1 MILYYSG
8 TGNSRYAASIIAAQ
22 AGDELVCMN
31 DIMRDRIQ
39 NPYVAQYAFRSD
51 RPFVFVCPT
60 YCWRMP
66 RIVEQF
72 IRKSRFEGC
81 RDAYFYLT
89 CGSGTGAAA
98 KHAESFCQEMEFH
111 FMGLGSVRMP
121 ENYITLFSAP
131 SYDDAQGIIRAAV
144 SQIESAGR
152 LIGMSK
158 PIADPNE
165 GTGIHALP
173 TKLNTLFYKHFVNDK
188 KYTVKDSCIGCGSCA
203 KICPLANIVLEDG
216 RPVWNGNCTQC
227 MACIGICPQNAIEYG
242 RRSQNKRRYYLHAN
256 GTQRKG

>member
-39 NPYVAQYAFRSD
+39 NPYIARYAFHSD
-51 RPFVFVCPT
+51 RPYVFVCPT

-72 IRKSRFEGC
+72 IRQSRFEGC
-81 RDAYFYLT
+81 RDVYFYLT
-89 CGSGTGAAA
+89 CGSETGAAA
-98 KHAESFCQEMEFH
+98 KHAESFCREMEFN
-111 FMGLGSVRMP
+111 FMGLSSVRMP

-131 SYDDAQGIIRAAV
+131 SYDEAQGMIRAAV

-152 LIGMSK
+152 LIGMAK
-158 PIADPNE
+158 PIVDPNE
-165 GTGIHALP
+165 GTGIRALP
-173 TKLNTLFYKHFVNDK
+173 TKLNSFFYKHFVNDK
-188 KYTVKDSCIGCGSCA
+188 KYTVKDSCISCGSCA
-203 KICPLANIVLEDG
+203 KVCPLANIVLEDG

-227 MACIGICPQNAIEYG
+227 MACISICPQNAIEYG

-256 GTQRKG
+256 GTQRKS